1 MKPTPSP
8 GLSPAGAEERGDPRV
23 SAAGGPV
30 APQVPAGHAIEAES
44 FRIIEAEL
52 PDHGFAA
59 GPWRVVRRMVHA
71 TADLEFARTAVAA
84 PGAVEAG
91 ARALAR
97 GAPIVCDVR
106 MIAAGLSGERLGRL
120 GVKVHC
126 LLSEPELA
134 ARAREAGITR
144 SAAAMRLAHQRGL
157 LDGAVV
163 AIGNAPTALFEL
175 IRMVRDEGARPALVV
190 GVPVGFVGAAESKE
204 AALALPV
211 PHLVVRGRKGGT
223 PAAVAA
229 LHALLDLAAEVAR

>member
-1 MKPTPSP
+1 MIPS
-8 GLSPAGAEERGDPRV
+8 
-23 SAAGGPV
+23 
-30 APQVPAGHAIEAES
+30 QVPAGRAIEEES
-44 FRIIEAEL
+44 FRLIEAEL
-52 PDHGFAA
+52 PDHGFAP

-71 TADLEFARTAVAA
+71 TADLDFARNAVVTQ
-84 PGAVEAG
+84 GAVEAG
-91 ARALAR
+91 AAALAR

-106 MIAAGLSGERLGRL
+106 MIAAGLSAERLSRL

-126 LLSEPELA
+126 LLSDPEVA

-144 SAAAMRLAHQRGL
+144 SAEAMQLAMRRGL

-163 AIGNAPTALFEL
+163 AVGNAPTALFEV
-175 IRMVRDEGARPALVV
+175 IRLVREAGARPALVV

-204 AALALPV
+204 AALALAV

-229 LHALLDLAAEVAR
+229 LHALLDLASEAGR

>member
-1 MKPTPSP
+1 MN
-8 GLSPAGAEERGDPRV
+8 G
-23 SAAGGPV
+23 
-30 APQVPAGHAIEAES
+30 QVPAGRAIEEES

-52 PDHGFAA
+52 PDHGFAP

-71 TADLEFARTAVAA
+71 TADLDFARRAVVA

-91 ARALAR
+91 AAALAR

-106 MIAAGLSGERLGRL
+106 MIAAGLSAERLARF
-120 GVKVHC
+120 GVTVHC
-126 LLSEPELA
+126 LLAEPEVAAA
-134 ARAREAGITR
+134 ARAAGITR
-144 SAAAMRLAHQRGL
+144 SAEAMRLAHRRRL

-163 AIGNAPTALFEL
+163 AVGNAPTALFEIL
-175 IRMVRDEGARPALVV
+175 RLVRDEGARPALVV

-204 AALALPV
+204 AALALAA

>member
-1 MKPTPSP
+1 MST
-8 GLSPAGAEERGDPRV
+8 
-23 SAAGGPV
+23 
-30 APQVPAGHAIEAES
+30 QVPAGHAIEAES

-52 PDHGFAA
+52 PGHGFAP

-71 TADLEFARTAVAA
+71 TADLDFARAAVVP

-91 ARALAR
+91 AAALAR
-97 GAPIVCDVR
+97 GAPVVCDVR
-106 MIAAGLSGERLGRL
+106 MIAAGLSAERLARF

-126 LLSEPELA
+126 LLAEPEVA
-134 ARAREAGITR
+134 SRARAAGITR
-144 SAAAMRLAHQRGL
+144 AAEAMRLAHRRAL

-175 IRMVRDEGARPALVV
+175 IRLVRDEGARPALVV
-190 GVPVGFVGAAESKE
+190 AVPVGFVGAAESKE
-204 AALALPV
+204 AALGLSV

-229 LHALLDLAAEVAR
+229 LHALLDLAAEPSP

>member
-1 MKPTPSP
+1 MS
-8 GLSPAGAEERGDPRV
+8 D
-23 SAAGGPV
+23 
-30 APQVPAGHAIEAES
+30 QVPAGQAIERES

-52 PDHGFAA
+52 PDHGFAP

-71 TADLEFARTAVAA
+71 TADLDFARLAVVAA
-84 PGAVEAG
+84 GAVEAG
-91 ARALAR
+91 AAALAR

-106 MIAAGLSGERLGRL
+106 MIVAGLSTERLTRL
-120 GVKVHC
+120 GVNVYC
-126 LLSEPELA
+126 LLSDPEVA
-134 ARAREAGITR
+134 ARAQEAGITR
-144 SAAAMRLAHQRGL
+144 TAAAMRLVHRRAL

-175 IRMVRDEGARPALVV
+175 IRLVREEGARPALVV

-204 AALALPV
+204 AALSLPV

-229 LHALLDLAAEVAR
+229 LHALLDLAAEGEP

>member
-1 MKPTPSP
+1 MTTGPHPPSP
-8 GLSPAGAEERGDPRV
+8 TRAPGGG
-23 SAAGGPV
+23 SA
-30 APQVPAGHAIEAES
+30 QVPAGLGIGAES

-52 PDHGFAA
+52 PAHGFAE

-71 TADLEFARTAVAA
+71 TADLDFARNAVVA
-84 PGAVEAG
+84 PGAVERG
-91 ARALAR
+91 AAALAA

-106 MIAAGLSGERLGRL
+106 MIAAGLSAERLTRF

-126 LLSEPELA
+126 LLSEPEVVEG
-134 ARAREAGITR
+134 ARRAGLTR
-144 SAAAMRLAHQRGL
+144 SAEAMRLAHRRGL

-163 AIGNAPTALFEL
+163 AIGNAPTALFEI
-175 IRMVRDEGARPALVV
+175 IRLVRDEGARPALVV

-204 AALALPV
+204 AALGLAV

-229 LHALLDLAAEVAR
+229 LHALLDLAAEAKR

>member
-1 MKPTPSP
+1 MTS
-8 GLSPAGAEERGDPRV
+8 
-23 SAAGGPV
+23 
-30 APQVPAGHAIEAES
+30 QVPAGRAIEAES

-59 GPWRVVRRMVHA
+59 APWRVVRRMVHA
-71 TADLEFARTAVAA
+71 TADLDFARNAVAA
-84 PGAVEAG
+84 AGAVEAG
-91 ARALAR
+91 AGALAR

-106 MIAAGLSGERLGRL
+106 MIAAGLSSERLGRL
-120 GVKVHC
+120 GVTVHC
-126 LLSEPELA
+126 LLSDPEVA

-144 SAAAMRLAHQRGL
+144 SAEAMRLAHRRGL

-163 AIGNAPTALFEL
+163 AIGNAPTALFEV
-175 IRMVRDEGARPALVV
+175 IRLVREEGARPALVV

-211 PHLVVRGRKGGT
+211 PHVVVRGRKGGT

-229 LHALLDLAAEVAR
+229 LHALLDLAAEERR